1 VAFAEEEPPIAVN
14 LVHPRPIPWTALMR
28 PVADAICD
36 RKVTKDPLPLI
47 PFSEWLEKL
56 EASAKDVSEENMKR
70 IVRVFQ

>member
-1 VAFAEEEPPIAVN
+1 
-14 LVHPRPIPWTALMR
+14 MR